1 MPHIVVEYSAAGHA
15 GFDVA
20 ALLQS
25 LHDAAAS
32 TGLMQAADIKVRAL
46 SYADYLVAGQRDGF
60 CHVSVYLLEGRTPAQ
75 KLALSETLRA
85 AMAALLPKTRSL
97 SVDIRDMDAS
107 AYKKRLNPDLPR

>member
-1 MPHIVVEYSAAGHA
+1 
-15 GFDVA
+15 
-20 ALLQS
+20 LLQS